1 MSEERKVT
9 EEELVQIKE
18 LQEAY
23 LKVTYDLGQLAVE
36 KLDLESKLNKISEAH
51 NDAANHLAALR
62 LKEQE
67 ISNNL
72 QENYGSSTIDL
83 ETGVIR

>member
-9 EEELVQIKE
+9 EEELAQIKE
-18 LQEAY
+18 LQDAY

-36 KLDLESKLNKISEAH
+36 RLELESKLEKISESQS
-51 NDAANHLAALR
+51 NAAKHLEVLR
-62 LKEQE
+62 NREQE
-67 ISNNL
+67 ISNTL

>member
-9 EEELVQIKE
+9 EEELNQIKE

-36 KLDLESKLNKISEAH
+36 KIDLQSKINKIDSAYD
-51 NDAANHLAALR
+51 DAAKHLEV
-62 LKEQE
+62 LKQKE
-67 ISNNL
+67 IDLSNTL
-72 QENYGSSTIDL
+72 QQNYGSSTIDL
-83 ETGVIR
+83 ETGIIK

>member
-9 EEELVQIKE
+9 EEELTKIKA

-36 KLDLESKLNKISEAH
+36 RLDLEAKLNKVGDQY
-51 NDAANHLAALR
+51 NDAAKHLEALR
-62 LKEQE
+62 NQEQE
-67 ISNNL
+67 LSNTL
-72 QENYGSSTIDL
+72 QENYGSTTIDL
-83 ETGVIR
+83 ETGVIS

>member
-9 EEELVQIKE
+9 QEELAQIKE
-18 LQEAY
+18 LQDAY

-36 KLDLESKLNKISEAH
+36 RLDLEAKLNKIAEQH
-51 NDAANHLAALR
+51 NDAAKHLEALR
-62 LKEQE
+62 NQELE
-67 ISNNL
+67 ISNTL

-83 ETGVIR
+83 ETGVIS